1 MTIEYVIRSEF
12 NMFPPNTTN
21 WITDHWVCEL
31 DKAKIFESLNEAVA
45 GLDKLSIHLKNTGC
59 PFHNY
64 TIHEVRKVNAL
75 GDKVNLVDDKDTVLS
90 LLNSLTKW
98 GVRDCDVPDML
109 RIINYVKE
117 T

>member
-1 MTIEYVIRSEF
+1 MEYVIRSEF

-21 WITDHWVCEL
+21 WITDRWVWDIE
-31 DKAKIFESLNEAVA
+31 KAKIFGSLEEATA
-45 GLDKLSIHLKNTGC
+45 ALNKLLMYLKNISS
-59 PFHNY
+59 PDHNY

-75 GDKVNLVDDKDTVLS
+75 GDKVDKVDNKDTILY
-90 LLNSLTKW
+90 LLDSITKW
-98 GVRDCDVPDML
+98 GVRDCDVPDMI